1 MVRMAHPSTTTTA
14 QTRYRDDPEQE
25 VQSQAGGN
33 SAESVTSAIPI
44 PRSPDEANADIERGE
59 DVDATL
65 VNEQASAS
73 RGGWRGLTSFS
84 LSAFSG
90 EAAWRQAQ
98 ADRSR

>member
-1 MVRMAHPSTTTTA
+1 MAHPSTSTTA
-14 QTRYRDDPEQE
+14 QTPYRDEPEQE
-25 VQSQAGGN
+25 VQRQAGGD
-33 SAESVTSAIPI
+33 AGEPATSAIPI
-44 PRSPDEANADIERGE
+44 PRSPDAANADIERGE

-65 VNEQASAS
+65 VNEQASGS